1 MAYIGRQQDGFG
13 VRSRFIYT
21 ATGGQTTFTTDNSSN
36 ALSYSDGAY
45 VDVYLNGVLLDPS
58 DYTATSLTSIVL
70 DSGATASDI
79 LEVIVYD
86 VFSVFSGTF
95 TNGITASEAIVTGD
109 LTVDTNT
116 LFVDSTNNRVGV
128 GTTSPSALLGV
139 NGRLTLGDQASSG
152 TAGAGSMIVGAGALF
167 IQASENQNSST
178 KAPIVFSNIGGSSE
192 SMRIDSSGNLGI
204 GTSSPACGLHVDN
217 PDNGAITAILDTD
230 NSAVK
235 MVFRNNTETGNNVQ
249 IGADGS
255 NLVALTGASER
266 MRIDSSGNVIV
277 GATSFN
283 SGLTSFA
290 QFEVS
295 DSTAGGIVINTA
307 TAGANNYGRLLFTV
321 ANSTGNEGLIRYN
334 TNDYH
339 MSFWTNAAERM
350 RIDSSGNVGV
360 GTSSPDAP
368 IEISRSNAGIIQY
381 ITNTGSGQAY
391 TAYGNSDNP
400 AWSQDFNTAGGLLV
414 GIDSDETGVV
424 YQGGN
429 KALRFGTN
437 AAERMRIDSGT
448 NVVGVGTTNP
458 TGNMA
463 GVKGV
468 AVEDTSAGYGFS
480 STSPGQKWVMWCN
493 GGDSVEWYDVTG
505 GRPEMQLTAAG
516 ALNNRTGSIGTISD
530 ERLKQDI
537 TPASSQ
543 WDDIKAVQVKNYRL
557 IEDVEADG
565 ENAPTLLGVIAQEL
579 EASGM
584 NGLVDEVTYTR
595 PDENGDITTNTLK
608 RKSVKQSILYM
619 KAVKA
624 LQEAME
630 RIETLE
636 TQNASLRARIEALE
650 NA

>member
-1 MAYIGRQQDGFG
+1 MAYIGRTTDGFG

-116 LFVDSTNNRVGV
+116 LYVDSTNSRVGV
-128 GTTSPSALLGV
+128 GTSSPSV
-139 NGRLTLGDQASSG
+139 N
-152 TAGAGSMIVGAGALF
+152 
-167 IQASENQNSST
+167 
-178 KAPIVFSNIGGSSE
+178 
-192 SMRIDSSGNLGI
+192 
-204 GTSSPACGLHVDN
+204 LH
-217 PDNGAITAILDTD
+217 IKDTD
-230 NSAVK
+230 NNTQIRVE
-235 MVFRNNTETGNNVQ
+235 NNDGIAKFQKFEDDLIVTNTDTGDIIIKTGTGETERLRV
-249 IGADGS
+249 
-255 NLVALTGASER
+255 
-266 MRIDSSGNVIV
+266 DSSGNVKINGGTLFPESTDSIRRTV
-277 GATSFN
+277 DNSLITISGGDATN
-283 SGLTSFA
+283 SGANYTLFGGTH
-290 QFEVS
+290 
-295 DSTAGGIVINTA
+295 STL
-307 TAGANNYGRLLFTV
+307 ANIHRWRTDG
-321 ANSTGNEGLIRYN
+321 S
-334 TNDYH
+334 
-339 MSFWTNAAERM
+339 ERM

-437 AAERMRIDSGT
+437 AAERMRIDSAGVILQGST
-448 NVVGVGTTNP
+448 SKTFGGIDATRLAVVGGSNSSS
-458 TGNMA
+458 N
-463 GVKGV
+463 
-468 AVEDTSAGYGFS
+468 AVQMIVDEDGSVEGGSTLLAVGFS
-480 STSPGQKWVMWCN
+480 ADNSFSTANYINFFDSGGQQ
-493 GGDSVEWYDVTG
+493 GRIEGTG
-505 GRPEMQLTAAG
+505 AG
-516 ALNNRTGSIGTISD
+516 AVSYQSGSD
-530 ERLKQDI
+530 ERLKSNIRD
-537 TPASSQ
+537 TASK
-543 WDDIKAVQVKNYRL
+543 WDALKQVQVRDF
-557 IEDVEADG
+557 EWTADTSNTTVTG
-565 ENAPTLLGVIAQEL
+565 FIAQEL
-579 EASGM
+579 HNIFPDAVSEGGEDVTKNAWT
-584 NGLVDEVTYTR
+584 VDYGR
-595 PDENGDITTNTLK
+595 TTP
-608 RKSVKQSILYM
+608 III
-619 KAVKA
+619 KA
-624 LQEAME
+624 LQEAITK
-630 RIETLE
+630 IETLE
-636 TQNASLRARIEALE
+636 AKVTALE

>member
-437 AAERMRIDSGT
+437 AAERMRIDSAGVILQGST
-448 NVVGVGTTNP
+448 SKTFGGIDATRLAVVGGSNSSS
-458 TGNMA
+458 N
-463 GVKGV
+463 
-468 AVEDTSAGYGFS
+468 AVQMIVDEDGSVEGGSTLLAVGFS
-480 STSPGQKWVMWCN
+480 SDNSFSTANYINFFDSGGQQ
-493 GGDSVEWYDVTG
+493 GRIEGTG
-505 GRPEMQLTAAG
+505 AG
-516 ALNNRTGSIGTISD
+516 AVSYQSGSD
-530 ERLKQDI
+530 ERLKSNIRD
-537 TPASSQ
+537 TASK
-543 WDDIKAVQVKNYRL
+543 WDALKQIQVRDF
-557 IEDVEADG
+557 EWTADTSNTTVTG
-565 ENAPTLLGVIAQEL
+565 FIAQEL
-579 EASGM
+579 HNIFPDAVSEGGEDVTKNAWT
-584 NGLVDEVTYTR
+584 VDYGR
-595 PDENGDITTNTLK
+595 TTP
-608 RKSVKQSILYM
+608 III
-619 KAVKA
+619 KA
-624 LQEAME
+624 LQEAITK
-630 RIETLE
+630 IETLE
-636 TQNASLRARIEALE
+636 AKVTALE